1 MFRKIL
7 IIALAITAIF
17 AHFEHV
23 HEKDSYIF
31 SRFQE
36 FLKKE
41 NKKYSSVEEYMAR
54 FKIFKSNYLKMESF
68 TVDSEKSYSVGI
80 NKFADMT
87 AQEFRR
93 SYLNLDI
100 KVVDTL
106 KSKSEG
112 LTFTTDAPAEW
123 DWRKEGAVGPVKNQ
137 GMCGSCWA
145 FSTVGNI
152 EGLYYIKNKSFVQ
165 FAEQQLV
172 DCDKDKD
179 QGCNGGLMEN
189 AFKYIES
196 AGGLEKS
203 SDYKYTGRDG
213 TCKFATTKA
222 AVQVSSYVFA
232 KSQDEEDIKNFLYST
247 GPLAIALNADTLQFY
262 DGGIIDADASE
273 CDPQGINHGVTLVGY
288 GSENGKDF
296 WIVKN
301 SWGANWG
308 EQGFFRMAR
317 GKGTC
322 GVNSYVVSA
331 VLQ

>member
-17 AHFEHV
+17 AHEHV

-87 AQEFRR
+87 PQEFRR

-123 DWRKEGAVGPVKNQ
+123 DWRKEGAVGPVKDQ
-137 GMCGSCWA
+137 GQCGSCWA
-145 FSTVGNI
+145 FSTVGNL
-152 EGLYYIKNKSFVQ
+152 EGLYYIKNKNFVQ

-172 DCDKDKD
+172 DCDKDQD

-203 SDYKYTGRDG
+203 TDYKYTARDG
-213 TCKFATTKA
+213 TCKFSTTKA

-301 SWGANWG
+301 SWGNGWG

-322 GVNSYVVSA
+322 GVNTYVVSA